1 MSISFDEV
9 YSPPAPA
16 ATPHTEPTATLWL
29 EDSASDFYHPR
40 NAVQTISWE
49 KFPEWLSLNPVR

>member
-16 ATPHTEPTATLWL
+16 ATPHTEATATLWL
-29 EDSASDFYHPR
+29 EDSASDFSNPQ
-40 NAVQTISWE
+40 NAARPTLWE